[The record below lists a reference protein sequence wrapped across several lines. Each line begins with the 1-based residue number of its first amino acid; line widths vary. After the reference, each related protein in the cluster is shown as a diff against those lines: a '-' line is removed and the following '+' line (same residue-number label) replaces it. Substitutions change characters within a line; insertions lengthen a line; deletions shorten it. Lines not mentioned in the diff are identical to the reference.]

1 MITMTT
7 ITRKDA
13 RVFTAASNI
22 KGEVTRSSIDH
33 YVGHREPVIG
43 ISPAVSRVER

>member
-7 ITRKDA
+7 ITREGS
-13 RVFTAASNI
+13 RVFTGASNI
-22 KGEVTRSSIDH
+22 KGEVIRSSIDH
-33 YVGHREPVIG
+33 YVGHRAPIKV